1 MTTRD
6 IRSMLGSNNDGNMT
20 SLSKSEVPDFPN
32 PPREFG
38 METRDDFLSKSCRL
52 DRRSKREEEF
62 GMESRDD
69 FLSRSSRSDRRSKR
83 DDGSTPPPR
92 NPKSPNRHRQGKS
105 TSTSSD
111 VKRQGRGE
119 NTSAVSNSSRR
130 SNSRHIS
137 GAKNRRE
144 RSQTLPRDDNPD
156 CETGAFDYTPL
167 TVGSS
172 AGCDEESS
180 EANFSSS
187 ASALSKLLGTTTS
200 AITVPVNNTSTSP
213 RKMKSPKKM
222 TTNENDADGRAT
234 TAKPKVTIVG
244 KAKVYSRS
252 LIPPKVYH
260 SSATGLWISTVNTSS
275 NSSDDVK
282 AFSFRTEQEARASA
296 YANAPPVMIPFD
308 NCSECM
314 LCDNKFSL
322 LRRRKN
328 CRNCG
333 ICICTNFSCR

>member
-38 METRDDFLSKSCRL
+38 METRDDFLSKSCR

-130 SNSRHIS
+130 SNSKGHIS